1 MIYTILYII
10 IRHLARA
17 LPFATLSVMLSL
29 TRYCMPNNFI
39 SPFCPPHCPLLRYVF
54 DTLYLPHVD
63 RAFPTVLSWSFTVSH
78 STLCLLK
85 QCLIEAMEPVKQPES
100 QDSPEAATAY
110 QPAEP
115 ADPPRVTSTSTP
127 FTTESLT
134 PEEIALLMQ
143 FRSTREAS
151 QTKKPMR
158 EQSWDEYLQVLTA
171 RDIEIWQLYDGR
183 QQVLRLHAQ
192 FYIHSILGQYNS
204 HSNRHH
210 RYQIALLLRGLPA
223 TGFAMNT
230 TRLEHPS
237 TWRTRTQRSTWLS
250 RTIQQLFHHC
260 QIDTGITTDGHRCNN
275 LIVQRPC
282 PLCDYHLHFIKIE
295 GNSSQQIL
303 SS

>member
-1 MIYTILYII
+1 
-10 IRHLARA
+10 
-17 LPFATLSVMLSL
+17 
-29 TRYCMPNNFI
+29 
-39 SPFCPPHCPLLRYVF
+39 
-54 DTLYLPHVD
+54 
-63 RAFPTVLSWSFTVSH
+63 
-78 STLCLLK
+78 
-85 QCLIEAMEPVKQPES
+85 MEPVKQPES

-115 ADPPRVTSTSTP
+115 ADPPRVTSSSTP

-134 PEEIALLMQ
+134 PEEIALLRQ

-210 RYQIALLLRGLPA
+210 RYQIRHWNPLL
-223 TGFAMNT
+223 T
-230 TRLEHPS
+230 TKHSYFEDYQLQDLQWTQPRLEHPS
-237 TWRTRTQRSTWLS
+237 TWRTRTQRSTWTFQNYSAALPS
-250 RTIQQLFHHC
+250 LPDRHRHH
-260 QIDTGITTDGHRCNN
+260 HRWT
-275 LIVQRPC
+275 
-282 PLCDYHLHFIKIE
+282 
-295 GNSSQQIL
+295 
-303 SS
+303 

>member
-1 MIYTILYII
+1 MSRKPCQKLGCRWIFSQLQIVESYINDIYYII
-10 IRHLARA
+10 YYYRHLARA

-63 RAFPTVLSWSFTVSH
+63 RAFPNVLSWSFTVSH

-85 QCLIEAMEPVKQPES
+85 QFLIEAMEPVKQPES

-134 PEEIALLMQ
+134 PEEIALLRQ

-183 QQVLRLHAQ
+183 QQVLRLPAQ

-210 RYQIALLLRGLPA
+210 RYQIRHWNPLL
-223 TGFAMNT
+223 T
-230 TRLEHPS
+230 TKHSYFEDY
-237 TWRTRTQRSTWLS
+237 
-250 RTIQQLFHHC
+250 QL
-260 QIDTGITTDGHRCNN
+260 QD
-275 LIVQRPC
+275 LQ
-282 PLCDYHLHFIKIE
+282 
-295 GNSSQQIL
+295 
-303 SS
+303 